1 MDESIDFMVLE
12 KLGDALRETLK
23 KIAGASHISPE
34 LIKELVRDI
43 QRALLQSDVN
53 VRLALD
59 LSKRIE
65 TRALDEKAPP
75 GMTGREHVVRIVH
88 QELVK
93 ALGEPRTLK
102 LGPQKLMLVGLY
114 GQGKTTTT
122 GKLAKYLKKKGLSLG
137 LIAADVHRPAAY
149 EQLSQI
155 GEQIQVPVFGDSTNT
170 DAEKVVSEGL
180 QEFKDLDVVI
190 VDTAGR
196 HALDKD
202 LITEMENIAKIIQPD
217 DIFLVMDAT
226 VGQQAGPQAEAF
238 HEAVGVTGVIL
249 TKLDGSAKGG
259 GALSAVAVTKAPI
272 IFVGTGES
280 LESLETL
287 DPDRFISRLLGMG
300 DLQTLLERAEEVM
313 DASTAEDSAKKMLS
327 GKFTLIDM
335 KEQMEALTKMGPLG
349 KVMEMV
355 PGMSGMMKKGQVE
368 ETQKRLEK
376 FKVLMSSMTKE
387 ELENPKLIKRS
398 RINRIAIGSGSDP
411 QEIRDLLKQ
420 YNQSRKMMS
429 NIGGNRRMQQK
440 MMKQFGKGDMK
451 L

>member
-1 MDESIDFMVLE
+1 MVLE
-12 KLGDALRETLK
+12 KLGESLRETLR

-65 TRALDEKAPP
+65 TRALDEKAPS

-93 ALGEPRTLK
+93 ALGEPKSLK
-102 LGPQKLMLVGLY
+102 LGPQKIMMVGLY

-122 GKLAKYLKKKGLSLG
+122 GKISKFLKKKGLSLG

-149 EQLSQI
+149 DQLFQI
-155 GEQIQVPVFGDSTNT
+155 GEQIQVPVFGDAKNT
-170 DAEKVVSEGL
+170 DAKKVVAEGMK
-180 QEFKDLDVVI
+180 EFSDLDVVI

-196 HALDKD
+196 HALDGD
-202 LITEMENIAKIIQPD
+202 LVTEMKDVSSIFNPD
-217 DIFLVMDAT
+217 EIFLVMDAT

-238 HEAVGVTGVIL
+238 HDAVGVSGVIL

-272 IFVGTGES
+272 IFVGTGEG
-280 LESLETL
+280 LDALETL

-313 DASTAEDSAKKMLS
+313 DASTAEDTAKKMLS
-327 GKFTLIDM
+327 GKFSLIDM
-335 KEQMEALTKMGPLG
+335 REQMEALTKMGPLG
-349 KVMEMV
+349 KVMEMI
-355 PGMSGMMKKGQVE
+355 PGMSGMMKKGQMK
-368 ETQKRLEK
+368 ETETKLDK
-376 FKVLMSSMTKE
+376 FKVLMNSMTKE
-387 ELENPKLIKRS
+387 ELENPKIIKRS
-398 RINRIAIGSGSDP
+398 RINRIALGSGSDP

-420 YNQSRKMMS
+420 YNQSKKMMS
-429 NIGGNRRMQQK
+429 NIGGNRRAQQR
-440 MMKQFGKGDMK
+440 MMRQFGKSDLK

>member
-1 MDESIDFMVLE
+1 MVLE
-12 KLGDALRETLK
+12 KLGESLRETLR

-65 TRALDEKAPP
+65 TRALDEKAPA

-93 ALGEPRTLK
+93 ALGEPKSLK
-102 LGPQKLMLVGLY
+102 LGPQKIMMVGLY

-122 GKLAKYLKKKGLSLG
+122 GKISKYLKKKGLSMG

-149 EQLSQI
+149 DQLSQI
-155 GEQIQVPVFGDSTNT
+155 GEQIKVPVFGDSKNT
-170 DAEKVVSEGL
+170 DARKVVEEGMK
-180 QEFKDLDVVI
+180 EFSDLDIII

-196 HALDKD
+196 HALDGD
-202 LITEMENIAKIIQPD
+202 LIDEMKQVSEVFKPD
-217 DIFLVMDAT
+217 EIFLVMDAT

-238 HEAVGVTGVIL
+238 HDSVGVNGVIL

-259 GALSAVAVTKAPI
+259 GALSAVAVTNAPI
-272 IFVGTGES
+272 IFVGTGEG
-280 LESLETL
+280 LDALETL

-313 DASTAEDSAKKMLS
+313 DASTAEDTAKRMMS
-327 GKFTLIDM
+327 GKFSLIDM
-335 KEQMEALTKMGPLG
+335 RDQMESLTKMGPLG
-349 KVMEMV
+349 KVMEMI
-355 PGMSGMMKKGQVE
+355 PGMSGMMKKGQLE
-368 ETQKRLEK
+368 ETESKLTK
-376 FKVLMSSMTKE
+376 FKVLMNSMTKE
-387 ELENPKLIKRS
+387 ELENPKIIKRS
-398 RINRIAIGSGSDP
+398 RINRIAMGSGSDP

-420 YNQSRKMMS
+420 YNQSKKMMA
-429 NIGGNRRMQQK
+429 NLGGNRRAQQK
-440 MMKQFGKGDMK
+440 MMRQFGKSDLK

>member
-1 MDESIDFMVLE
+1 MVLE
-12 KLGDALRETLK
+12 KLGESLRETLR

-65 TRALDEKAPP
+65 TRALDEKAPA
-75 GMTGREHVVRIVH
+75 GMTGKEHVVRIVH

-93 ALGEPRTLK
+93 ALGEPKNLK
-102 LGPQKLMLVGLY
+102 LGPQKIMMVGLY

-122 GKLAKYLKKKGLSLG
+122 GKISKFLKKKGLSLG

-149 EQLSQI
+149 DQLFQI
-155 GEQIQVPVFGDSTNT
+155 GEQIQVPVFGDSKNT
-170 DAEKVVSEGL
+170 DAKKVVQEGME
-180 QEFKDLDVVI
+180 EFSDLDVVI

-196 HALDKD
+196 HALDGD
-202 LITEMENIAKIIQPD
+202 LINEMKNVSNIFNPD
-217 DIFLVMDAT
+217 EIFLVMDAT

-238 HEAVGVTGVIL
+238 HDAVGVSGVIL

-272 IFVGTGES
+272 IFVGTGEG
-280 LESLETL
+280 LDALETL

-300 DLQTLLERAEEVM
+300 DLQTLLERAEEVI
-313 DASTAEDSAKKMLS
+313 DASTAEDTAKKMLS
-327 GKFTLIDM
+327 GKFSLIDM
-335 KEQMEALTKMGPLG
+335 REQMEALTKMGPLG
-349 KVMEMV
+349 KVMEMI
-355 PGMSGMMKKGQVE
+355 PGMSGMMKKEQMA
-368 ETQKRLEK
+368 ETETKLDK
-376 FKVLMSSMTKE
+376 FKILMNSMTKE
-387 ELENPKLIKRS
+387 ELENPKIIKRS
-398 RINRIAIGSGSDP
+398 RINRIALGSGSDP

-420 YNQSRKMMS
+420 YNQSKKMMS
-429 NIGGNRRMQQK
+429 NFGGNRRAQQR
-440 MMKQFGKGDMK
+440 MMRQFGKSDLK

>member
-1 MDESIDFMVLE
+1 MVLE
-12 KLGDALRETLK
+12 KLGDALRETLR

-53 VRLALD
+53 VKLALD

-65 TRALDEKAPP
+65 SRAIDEKPP
-75 GMTGREHVVRIVH
+75 AGMTAREHVVRIVH
-88 QELVK
+88 QELVS
-93 ALGEPRTLK
+93 ALGSSKDFK
-102 LGPQKLMLVGLY
+102 LEPQKIMLVGLY

-122 GKLAKYLKKKGLSLG
+122 GKLAKHLKKKGLSIG

-149 EQLSQI
+149 DQLSQI
-155 GEQIQVPVFGDSTNT
+155 GEQIQVPVFGDSKNK
-170 DAEKVVSEGL
+170 DATKVVKEGMA
-180 QEFKDLDVVI
+180 EFQDLDIVI

-196 HALDKD
+196 HALDGE
-202 LITEMENIAKIIQPD
+202 LIDEMKFVSNTFNPD
-217 DIFLVMDAT
+217 EIFLVMDAT

-259 GALSAVAVTKAPI
+259 GALSAVAVTNAPI
-272 IFVGTGES
+272 VFVGTGENLDN
-280 LESLETL
+280 LEQL

-300 DLQTLLERAEEVM
+300 DLQTLLERAEEVI
-313 DASTAEDSAKKMLS
+313 DASTAEESAKKMLS

-335 KEQMEALTKMGPLG
+335 REQMEALTKMGPLG
-349 KVMEMV
+349 KVMEMI
-355 PGMSGMMKKGQVE
+355 PGMSGMMKKGQLE
-368 ETQKRLEK
+368 ETQGRLEK
-376 FKVLMSSMTKE
+376 YKVLMNSMTKE

-398 RINRIAIGSGSDP
+398 RINRIALGSGSDP
-411 QEIRDLLKQ
+411 QVIRELLKQ
-420 YNQSRKMMS
+420 YNQSRKMMA
-429 NIGGNRRMQQK
+429 NMGGNRRMQQR

>member
-1 MDESIDFMVLE
+1 MVLE
-12 KLGDALRETLK
+12 KLGDALRETLR

-53 VRLALD
+53 VKLALD
-59 LSKRIE
+59 LSKQIE
-65 TRALDEKAPP
+65 TRALDEKPP
-75 GMTGREHVVRIVH
+75 AGMTAREHVVRIVH
-88 QELVK
+88 QELVT
-93 ALGEPRTLK
+93 ALGTPKEFK
-102 LGPQKLMLVGLY
+102 LGPQKIMMVGLY

-122 GKLAKYLKKKGLSLG
+122 GKLAKYLKRKGLSLG
-137 LIAADVHRPAAY
+137 LVAADVHRPAAY
-149 EQLSQI
+149 DQLAQI
-155 GEQIQVPVFGDSTNT
+155 GEQIQVPVFGDSKNT
-170 DAEKVVSEGL
+170 DAAKVVNEGL
-180 QEFKDLDVVI
+180 KEFNDLDIVI

-196 HALDKD
+196 HALDND
-202 LITEMENIAKIIQPD
+202 LIDEMKGVSRILNPD
-217 DIFLVMDAT
+217 EIFLVMDAT
-226 VGQQAGPQAEAF
+226 VGQQAGPQAQAF
-238 HEAVGVTGVIL
+238 HDAVGVSGVVL

-259 GALSAVAVTKAPI
+259 GALSAVAVTNAPI
-272 IFVGTGES
+272 VFVGTGENLDN
-280 LESLETL
+280 LEKL

-313 DASTAEDSAKKMLS
+313 DASTAEDTAKKMLS

-335 KEQMEALTKMGPLG
+335 REQMEALTKMGPLG

-355 PGMSGMMKKGQVE
+355 PGMSGMMKKGQAE

-376 FKVLMSSMTKE
+376 FKVLMNSMTKE

-398 RINRIAIGSGSDP
+398 RINRIAMGSGSDP

-420 YNQSRKMMS
+420 YNQSRKMMA
-429 NIGGNRRMQQK
+429 NIGGNRRMQQR
-440 MMKQFGKGDMK
+440 MIKQFGKGDMK

>member
-1 MDESIDFMVLE
+1 MVLE
-12 KLGDALRETLK
+12 KLGDALRETLR
-23 KIAGASHISPE
+23 KIAGASHISSE

-65 TRALDEKAPP
+65 TRALEEKAPP

-88 QELVK
+88 QELVS

-102 LGPQKLMLVGLY
+102 LSKQRIMLVGLY

-122 GKLAKYLKKKGLSLG
+122 GKLAKYLKKKGLNLG

-149 EQLSQI
+149 DQLSQI
-155 GEQIQVPVFGDSTNT
+155 GEQIDVPVFGDSNNNN
-170 DAEKVVSEGL
+170 AVKVVEEGL
-180 QEFKDLDVVI
+180 KEFNDLDIVI

-196 HALDKD
+196 HALDND
-202 LITEMENIAKIIQPD
+202 LISEMESVSRIVKPD
-217 DIFLVMDAT
+217 EIFLVMDAT
-226 VGQQAGPQAEAF
+226 VGQQAGPQATAF
-238 HEAVGVTGVIL
+238 HDAVGVSGVIL

-259 GALSAVAVTKAPI
+259 GALSAVSATNAPI
-272 IFVGTGES
+272 IFVGTGET
-280 LESLETL
+280 LDALETL

-313 DASTAEDSAKKMLS
+313 DASTAEDTAKKMLS

-335 KEQMEALTKMGPLG
+335 REQMEAMSKMGSLD
-349 KVMEMV
+349 KIMEMI
-355 PGMSGMMKKGQVE
+355 PGMSSMMNKGQMQ
-368 ETQKRLEK
+368 ETQERLEK
-376 FKVLMSSMTKE
+376 FKVLMNSMTQQ

-398 RINRIAIGSGSDP
+398 RIERIARGSGSNP
-411 QEIRDLLKQ
+411 QEIRELLSH
-420 YNQSRKMMS
+420 YNKSRKMMS
-429 NIGGNRRMQQK
+429 NLGGNRRMQQR
-440 MMKQFGKGDMK
+440 MMKQFGKGDLK